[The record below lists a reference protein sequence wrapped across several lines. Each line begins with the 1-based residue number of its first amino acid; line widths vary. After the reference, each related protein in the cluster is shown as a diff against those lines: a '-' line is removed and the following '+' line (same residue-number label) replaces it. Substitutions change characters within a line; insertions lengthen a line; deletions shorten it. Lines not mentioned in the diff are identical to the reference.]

1 MKLGVWIALAI
12 GAIAGLSQI
21 GLSEGTTTTVDCDAG
36 GTIGAALTTLRPGD
50 TLLVKGTCREN
61 VTIAAESHRLTLD
74 GQGQAT
80 IDAPDPGPA
89 AVAITGREIAL
100 KGFTITGGRNG
111 VNVLRGGT
119 ALIAN
124 NVIHHTGPDGRPGAG
139 EGVNVG
145 QHSFA
150 RFIGNTIRDN
160 PVSGIVV
167 HENGAVRIGFTDVDN
182 PAAAGNTIE
191 GNGGSGIR
199 VTTSANARITGN
211 TIRRNGQDGV
221 EVSGGSNAHVSGNVI
236 SGNGGSGIR
245 VTQTSSV
252 QLGADEGE
260 GLLAAFNST
269 DPTLLNGGAGL
280 TCAVGG
286 SVDGRLGSLNGR
298 DGPKRFDETCIDSL
312 R

>member
-1 MKLGVWIALAI
+1 MRLAVWIALAI
-12 GAIAGLSQI
+12 SAMAGLPHAGLS
-21 GLSEGTTTTVDCDAG
+21 EVTTATVDCGAG

-61 VTIAAESHRLTLD
+61 VAITAERHRLTLD

-89 AVAITGREIAL
+89 AVAITGREIVL

-119 ALIAN
+119 AVIAN
-124 NVIHHTGPDGRPGAG
+124 NVIHHTGPDRRPGAG

-167 HENGAVRIGFTDVDN
+167 HENGAARIGFTDVDN
-182 PAAAGNTIE
+182 PGANTIE
-191 GNGGSGIR
+191 SNGGPGIR
-199 VTTSANARITGN
+199 VTTSANARIVGN

-221 EVSGGSNAHVSGNVI
+221 EVSGGSNAHISGNVI

-245 VTQTSSV
+245 VTQNSSV
-252 QLGADEGE
+252 QLGTDEGE
-260 GLLAAFNST
+260 GLLSASNST
-269 DPTLLNGGAGL
+269 DPTLLNRGAGL

-298 DGPKRFDETCIDSL
+298 DGPKRFDKTCINSL